1 MVASVQLR
9 QVGPY
14 EIERRLATGGM
25 AEVYVARRRGPHGF
39 VKRVALKR
47 ILPQFSKDPDFVA
60 MFIDEARLAASLDH
74 PNVVQTFDFGETD
87 DQLYLAMELV
97 EGTNVNRL
105 LRAVAARDE
114 TVPLHDALYIASRAA
129 HALAHAHGARDDQGN
144 DLGIVHRDVSPANLL
159 ITRDGYVKLTDFG
172 IARGAQNEAHT
183 DQGHVRGK
191 LGYMS
196 PEQVTGK
203 PLDGRSDVFTLTV
216 VLAEM
221 LLGEPLFGHGNDLDV
236 LLRIRDVDLAT
247 LERTERRIPG
257 DVQKLLRMGLER
269 ETGNRPTAQ
278 AFAAATDEVV
288 RRRGYAHTAERLAHL
303 CRRLELVSPGDL
315 EDPDPAEAAPT
326 PPGPPTALIEAGGV
340 GTESARLLGEL
351 ELSSPDVY
359 RVRTAAGK
367 VLGPMPF
374 PRLVELLTRGVIDGD
389 TPVAKAEGAWAAA
402 RALPELTRFVT
413 SPALQWTG
421 RELEGASRGGQL
433 GAMPLLSVVHRI
445 LIGEETGVLHLRDGV
460 RRKKLYFVEG
470 RPEFVASTDR
480 EELLGEYL
488 VASGRCMRME
498 IEMAL
503 ALLPR
508 YGGRLGDALV
518 GLGVLR
524 PLELFQAIAEQVR
537 CRFLEAFRWRRGE
550 WFFVPGVES
559 HEETFPLGHDVY
571 VLLRD
576 ACLEAPGDAVETFLR
591 PHRDRLLRRVPAP
604 PIPLAA
610 FRPPDAWKTVLGDLT
625 DRDTLG
631 LVIARQTALGQAR
644 AEDIRRALHL
654 GLSCGIVEA
663 AA

>member
-1 MVASVQLR
+1 VHVR
-9 QVGPY
+9 QIGPY

-25 AEVYVARRRGPHGF
+25 AEVFVARRRGPHGF

-47 ILPQFSKDPDFVA
+47 ILPQFSRDPDFVA
-60 MFIDEARLAASLDH
+60 MFIDEARLAAHLDH
-74 PNVVQTFDFGETD
+74 PNVVQTFDFGEVD
-87 DQLYLAMELV
+87 GQLYLTMELV

-105 LRAVAARDE
+105 LRAVSARDE
-114 TVPLHDALYIASRAA
+114 AVPLHDALYIASRAA
-129 HALAHAHGARDDQGN
+129 HALAHAHDARDDDGN

-159 ITRDGYVKLTDFG
+159 ITRNGYVKLTDFG

-203 PLDGRSDVFTLTV
+203 PLDGRSDVFTLSV
-216 VLAEM
+216 VFSEM
-221 LLGEPLFGHGNDLDV
+221 LLGEPLFGVGNDLDV
-236 LLRIRDVDLAT
+236 LLRIRDVDLIT
-247 LERTERRIPG
+247 LDRTERRIPG

-269 ETGNRPTAQ
+269 ETSSRPSAS
-278 AFAAATDEVV
+278 AFAAAVDEVV
-288 RRRGYAHTAERLAHL
+288 RRRGYAHTSERLAHL
-303 CRRLELVSPGDL
+303 CRRLGLVDGGDG
-315 EDPDPAEAAPT
+315 DADGDEAPR
-326 PPGPPTALIEAGGV
+326 PGPPTELIEAGGV
-340 GTESARLLGEL
+340 GTESARLIGEL
-351 ELSSPDVY
+351 ELTSPDVY
-359 RVRTAAGK
+359 RVRTAAGRL
-367 VLGPMPF
+367 LGPLSF

-389 TPVAKAEGAWAAA
+389 TSVAKADGAFSPA
-402 RALPELTRFVT
+402 RVLPELTRFVT

-421 RELEGASRGGQL
+421 DEISQASRGGDL
-433 GAMPLLSVVHRI
+433 INTSLLSEVHQI
-445 LIGEETGVLHLRDGV
+445 LVAEETGVLHLRDGR

-498 IEMAL
+498 VEMAL

-524 PLELFQAIAEQVR
+524 PLELFQAIADQVR
-537 CRFLEAFRWRRGE
+537 ARFLEAFRWRRGE

-576 ACLEAPGDAVETFLR
+576 ACLEAPGDTVEGFLR
-591 PHRDRLLRRVPAP
+591 PHRDRLIRRAPEP

-610 FRPPDAWKTVLGDLT
+610 FRPPESWKRVLGE
-625 DRDTLG
+625 LG
-631 LVIARQTALGQAR
+631 DDATPSLVIARQTALGHAP
-644 AEDIRRALHL
+644 AEDVRRALHL

-663 AA
+663 A